1 MYLKPTWVEPS
12 KYSPLNLVD
21 DIFFAIL
28 APNDIQELGV
38 AADDDYAHAE
48 YSN

>member
-1 MYLKPTWVEPS
+1 
-12 KYSPLNLVD
+12 
-21 DIFFAIL
+21 L

-48 YSN
+48 YSNWGSS